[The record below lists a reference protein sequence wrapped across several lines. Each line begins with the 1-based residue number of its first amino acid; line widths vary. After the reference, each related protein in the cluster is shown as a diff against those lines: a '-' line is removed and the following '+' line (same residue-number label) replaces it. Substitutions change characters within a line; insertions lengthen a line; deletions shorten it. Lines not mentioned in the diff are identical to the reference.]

1 MSRSRRGKKAGE
13 DAERLLQE
21 AFGVSEDQ
29 LLKDF
34 ILAQTEVKDSDIPPG
49 SEDGFERLMAKLEAE
64 VGTSP
69 ESEKE
74 SSSENIVKLHEE
86 ARKPRRLKSIVKVSV
101 AAAAIAVM
109 VVAMGI
115 SVGAKREY
123 RYVVREKDSV
133 RNEIVLNNVEAIPG
147 EDESVNSQWANVE
160 TQYQRRA
167 DLIPNLVNTVKG
179 YASHEKETLEGV
191 VEARSKATQMQ
202 VNANDLTPEKL
213 AEYQKAQG
221 AVTSALG
228 KLLAITEN
236 YPDLKAN
243 QNFLELQ
250 AQLEGTENRINV
262 ARTNFNNAAQAYNTA
277 IRRFPKSLFASMF
290 GFDKHAY
297 FEAAEG
303 TETAP
308 TVSF

>member
-1 MSRSRRGKKAGE
+1 MK
-13 DAERLLQE
+13 
-21 AFGVSEDQ
+21 
-29 LLKDF
+29 
-34 ILAQTEVKDSDIPPG
+34 
-49 SEDGFERLMAKLEAE
+49 
-64 VGTSP
+64 
-69 ESEKE
+69 
-74 SSSENIVKLHEE
+74 
-86 ARKPRRLKSIVKVSV
+86 KSIIII
-101 AAAAIAVM
+101 IAV
-109 VVAMGI
+109 VA
-115 SVGAKREY
+115 V
-123 RYVVREKDSV
+123 
-133 RNEIVLNNVEAIPG
+133 IVIWAVSMYNGLVTM
-147 EDESVNSQWANVE
+147 DESVNSQWANVE

-179 YASHEKETLEGV
+179 YAYHEKETLEGV

>member
-1 MSRSRRGKKAGE
+1 MK
-13 DAERLLQE
+13 
-21 AFGVSEDQ
+21 
-29 LLKDF
+29 
-34 ILAQTEVKDSDIPPG
+34 
-49 SEDGFERLMAKLEAE
+49 
-64 VGTSP
+64 
-69 ESEKE
+69 
-74 SSSENIVKLHEE
+74 
-86 ARKPRRLKSIVKVSV
+86 KSIIII
-101 AAAAIAVM
+101 IAV
-109 VVAMGI
+109 VA
-115 SVGAKREY
+115 V
-123 RYVVREKDSV
+123 
-133 RNEIVLNNVEAIPG
+133 IVIWAVSMYNGLVTM
-147 EDESVNSQWANVE
+147 DESVNSQWANVE

-202 VNANDLTPEKL
+202 VNANDLTPEKP

>member
-1 MSRSRRGKKAGE
+1 MK
-13 DAERLLQE
+13 
-21 AFGVSEDQ
+21 
-29 LLKDF
+29 
-34 ILAQTEVKDSDIPPG
+34 
-49 SEDGFERLMAKLEAE
+49 
-64 VGTSP
+64 
-69 ESEKE
+69 
-74 SSSENIVKLHEE
+74 
-86 ARKPRRLKSIVKVSV
+86 KSIIII
-101 AAAAIAVM
+101 IAV
-109 VVAMGI
+109 VA
-115 SVGAKREY
+115 V
-123 RYVVREKDSV
+123 
-133 RNEIVLNNVEAIPG
+133 IVIWAVSMYNGLVTM
-147 EDESVNSQWANVE
+147 DESVNSQWANVE

-297 FEAAEG
+297 FEAAAG

>member
-1 MSRSRRGKKAGE
+1 MK
-13 DAERLLQE
+13 
-21 AFGVSEDQ
+21 
-29 LLKDF
+29 
-34 ILAQTEVKDSDIPPG
+34 
-49 SEDGFERLMAKLEAE
+49 
-64 VGTSP
+64 
-69 ESEKE
+69 
-74 SSSENIVKLHEE
+74 
-86 ARKPRRLKSIVKVSV
+86 KSIIII
-101 AAAAIAVM
+101 IAV
-109 VVAMGI
+109 VAVIAIWAVSMYNGLV
-115 SVGAKREY
+115 SMD
-123 RYVVREKDSV
+123 EK
-133 RNEIVLNNVEAIPG
+133 
-147 EDESVNSQWANVE
+147 VNSQWANVE

-179 YASHEKETLEGV
+179 YATHEQETLEGV
-191 VEARSKATQMQ
+191 VEARSKATQMK
-202 VNANDLTPEKL
+202 VDAKDLTPEKL
-213 AEYQKAQG
+213 AEFQKAQG

-262 ARTNFNNAAQAYNTA
+262 ARTNFNNAAQEYNTA
-277 IRRFPKSLFASMF
+277 IRRFPKSLFAAMF

-297 FEAAEG
+297 FSAAEG

>member
-1 MSRSRRGKKAGE
+1 MK
-13 DAERLLQE
+13 
-21 AFGVSEDQ
+21 
-29 LLKDF
+29 
-34 ILAQTEVKDSDIPPG
+34 
-49 SEDGFERLMAKLEAE
+49 
-64 VGTSP
+64 
-69 ESEKE
+69 
-74 SSSENIVKLHEE
+74 
-86 ARKPRRLKSIVKVSV
+86 KSIIII
-101 AAAAIAVM
+101 IAV
-109 VVAMGI
+109 VA
-115 SVGAKREY
+115 V
-123 RYVVREKDSV
+123 
-133 RNEIVLNNVEAIPG
+133 IVIWAVSMFNGLVTM
-147 EDESVNSQWANVE
+147 DESVNSQWANVE

>member
-1 MSRSRRGKKAGE
+1 MKKS
-13 DAERLLQE
+13 
-21 AFGVSEDQ
+21 VI
-29 LLKDF
+29 
-34 ILAQTEVKDSDIPPG
+34 IL
-49 SEDGFERLMAKLEAE
+49 
-64 VGTSP
+64 
-69 ESEKE
+69 
-74 SSSENIVKLHEE
+74 
-86 ARKPRRLKSIVKVSV
+86 
-101 AAAAIAVM
+101 IAV
-109 VVAMGI
+109 VAVIIIWAI
-115 SVGAKREY
+115 SAYNGLVSMDE
-123 RYVVREKDSV
+123 
-133 RNEIVLNNVEAIPG
+133 NV
-147 EDESVNSQWANVE
+147 SSQWANVE

-191 VEARSKATQMQ
+191 VEARSKATQIK
-202 VNANDLTPEKL
+202 VDANDLTPEKL

-262 ARTNFNNAAQAYNTA
+262 ARKNFNNAAQAYNTS
-277 IRRFPKSLFASMF
+277 IRRFPKSILRFCI
-290 GFDKHAY
+290 GFEKRTY

-303 TETAP
+303 TEKAP
-308 TVSF
+308 EVKF